1 MPIQR
6 ATPKEKKRRA
16 WEAYVD
22 LMETADWVRGRLRT
36 FIETLGLTTE
46 EFHLL
51 AMLHCEGPLTVSQA
65 MAKRQR
71 DRKNT
76 YFTIR
81 QAEEFGWVQWQVSKY
96 SQTGASEHGQP
107 TDRHGG
113 RRHGPRVG
121 VVSLTPAGEKL
132 ISKALP
138 SHEKVVN
145 SLMRKLEGREQQSLS
160 HLCRKLRQADTF
172 SKLRFAS
179 AMIQAH
185 DNVDTETDSGE
196 EHARG

>member
-16 WEAYVD
+16 WEAYFD
-22 LMETADWVRGRLRT
+22 LVETADWVRGRLRT
-36 FIETLGLTTE
+36 FIETLGLTIE

-51 AMLHCEGPLTVSQA
+51 AMLHRDGPLTVSQA

-81 QAEEFGWVQWQVSKY
+81 QAEEVGWVQWQVSKY
-96 SQTGASEHGQP
+96 SQSEAGEHGQP

-138 SHEKVVN
+138 NHEKVVN

-160 HLCRKLRQADTF
+160 HLCRKLRQADPF

-185 DNVDTETDSGE
+185 EEYEEAESRGE
-196 EHARG
+196 FAHE

>member
-1 MPIQR
+1 MPIKR
-6 ATPKEKKRRA
+6 ATRHEKKRRA

-22 LMETADWVRGRLRT
+22 LVQAADWVHGRVRT
-36 FIETLGLTTE
+36 FLDTLGLSTE

-51 AMLHCEGPLTVSQA
+51 AMLHHDGPLTVSQA

-81 QAEEFGWVQWQVSKY
+81 QAEEFGWVKWQVSKY
-96 SQTGASEHGQP
+96 SQTEASERGLA

-113 RRHGPRVG
+113 HRHGPRVG

-138 SHEKVVN
+138 NHGKVVN
-145 SLMRKLEGREQQSLS
+145 SLMRKLEGRERQSLS
-160 HLCRKLRQADTF
+160 RLCRKLRREDAF
-172 SKLRFAS
+172 STLRYAS
-179 AMIQAH
+179 GLIRAH
-185 DNVDTETDSGE
+185 DEDEEDDSRNE
-196 EHARG
+196 LAHA